1 MELERKIYDSWAFT
15 ENKHEKGKINREI
28 YQELCNKY
36 KVLKVGRDA
45 WWKTNEPFSVPTD
58 EELANND
65 FVYAR
70 RACYHRGEYKIYKC
84 PNELTLDEI
93 ALICDGDVFNLC
105 FGYAKYKASRTDIEI
120 SED

>member
-1 MELERKIYDSWAFT
+1 MELERKVYDSWAFT
-15 ENKHEKGKINREI
+15 DNEPEKRKINKEI
-28 YQELCNKY
+28 YQELCSKY
-36 KVLKVGRDA
+36 KILKVGRDA
-45 WWKTNEPFSVPTD
+45 FGKTNEPFSTPTFED
-58 EELANND
+58 LANND

-70 RACYHRGEYKIYKC
+70 RACYGRGEYKIYKC

-93 ALICDGDVFNLC
+93 ALICDEGNLC

>member
-1 MELERKIYDSWAFT
+1 MDLERKIYSPWAFT
-15 ENKHEKGKINREI
+15 ENEDEKAKINREI
-28 YQELCNKY
+28 YQELCSKY

-45 WWKTNEPFSVPTD
+45 FDRTNESFSVPTS

-70 RACYHRGEYKIYKC
+70 RACYHRAEYKIYKC
-84 PNELTLDEI
+84 PDELTLDEI
-93 ALICDGDVFNLC
+93 ALICDGDIFNLC
-105 FGYAKYKASRTDIEI
+105 FGYAKYKASRTNIEI

>member
-15 ENKHEKGKINREI
+15 ENEYEKLKINTEI
-28 YQELCNKY
+28 YKELCSKY

-45 WWKTNEPFSVPTD
+45 IGRNESFSTPTS
-58 EELANND
+58 EELVNND

-70 RACYHRGEYKIYKC
+70 RSCYGSSEYKIYKC
-84 PNELTLDEI
+84 PDELTLDEI
-93 ALICDGDVFNLC
+93 ALICDDGNLC
-105 FGYAKYKASRTDIEI
+105 FGYFKHKASRTDMEI

>member
-1 MELERKIYDSWAFT
+1 MELERKVYDSWAFT
-15 ENKHEKGKINREI
+15 ENEQEKGKINREI
-28 YQELCNKY
+28 YQELCSKY
-36 KVLKVGRDA
+36 KILKVGHDA
-45 WWKTNEPFSVPTD
+45 WGKKNEPFSIPTS

-70 RACYHRGEYKIYKC
+70 RACYARGEYKIYKC

-93 ALICDGDVFNLC
+93 ALICDEGSLC
-105 FGYAKYKASRTDIEI
+105 FGYTKYKATRTDIEI